1 MLKKYFANVSAAPM
15 PRRLTKGPLDVE
27 EYGPLS
33 LQRTFY

>member
-1 MLKKYFANVSAAPM
+1 MLKRYFANVPAASM

-33 LQRTFY
+33 LKRTFY